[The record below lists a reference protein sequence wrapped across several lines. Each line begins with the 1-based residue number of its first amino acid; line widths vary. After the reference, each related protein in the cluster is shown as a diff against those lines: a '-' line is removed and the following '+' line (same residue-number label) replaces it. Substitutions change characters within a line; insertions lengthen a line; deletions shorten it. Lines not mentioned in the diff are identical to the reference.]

1 MALGLDIGIDLGT
14 SSVLLYV
21 RGKGIVLR
29 EPSVVALD
37 DEGNI
42 LAVGEEARRMM
53 GRTPGNITAVRPLR
67 DGVISDYETTEKML
81 RYFIT
86 KVCGRRMIFFK
97 PRVMI
102 CVPSGITEVERMAVK
117 DAADNIGA
125 KEVYIIEEPIA
136 AAIGAGLDISK
147 PYGSMVVDIGGGTTD
162 IAVMSLGGIVTSRS
176 IKIAGDKFDESI
188 IRYMR
193 KKHSMLI
200 GERMAEEIKMRIGT
214 VYPYEEDITMNVRGR
229 NLVLGL
235 PRTLEISA
243 NDLMECLDE
252 PVANISDA
260 IRYVLERTPPE
271 LAADISDR
279 GIILTGGGSLING
292 LDRLVAERTGLDVM
306 VADDA
311 ISCVALGTGEAINDI
326 DKIIKAKIVKLEQKR
341 RK

>member
-1 MALGLDIGIDLGT
+1 MAFGLDIGIDLGT
-14 SSVLLYV
+14 ATVLLYV
-21 RGKGIVLR
+21 KGKGIVLR
-29 EPSVVALD
+29 EPSVVAMD

-81 RYFIT
+81 KYFIT
-86 KVCGRRMIFFK
+86 KVCGRRMFFFK

-147 PYGSMVVDIGGGTTD
+147 PYGSMIVDIGGGTTD
-162 IAVMSLGGIVTSRS
+162 IAVMSLGGIVTSKS
-176 IKIAGDKFDESI
+176 IKIAGDKFDEAI

-200 GERMAEEIKMRIGT
+200 GERMAEEMKMRIGT
-214 VYPYEEDITMNVRGR
+214 VYPYDDDLTMNVRGR

-235 PRTLEISA
+235 PRTIEISA
-243 NDLMECLDE
+243 NDLMEAFDE
-252 PVANISDA
+252 PLANITDA

-279 GIILTGGGSLING
+279 GIVLTGGGSLING
-292 LDRLVAERTGLDVM
+292 LDRLVAEKTGLDVM
-306 VADDA
+306 LAEDA
-311 ISCVALGTGEAINDI
+311 ISCVALGTGQAINDI

>member
-1 MALGLDIGIDLGT
+1 MGFGLDIGIDLGT
-14 SSVLLYV
+14 STVLLYIK
-21 RGKGIVLR
+21 GKGIVLN

-37 DEGNI
+37 EEGKV
-42 LAVGEEARRMM
+42 LAVGEDARMM
-53 GRTPGNITAVRPLR
+53 LGRTPSNITAIRPLR

-81 RYFIT
+81 KHFIN
-86 KVCGRRMIFFK
+86 KVCGKRNIFFK

-147 PYGSMVVDIGGGTTD
+147 PYGSMIVDIGGGTAD
-162 IAVMSLGGIVTSRS
+162 IAVMSLGGVVTSKS
-176 IKIAGDKFDESI
+176 IKTAGDKLDEAI
-188 IRYMR
+188 IRFMR

-200 GERMAEEIKMRIGT
+200 GERMAEEMKMRIGC
-214 VYPYEEDITMNVRGR
+214 VYPKDEENSMKVRGR

-235 PRTLEISA
+235 PRTIEITSTE
-243 NDLMECLDE
+243 LMEAFEEAALTIE
-252 PVANISDA
+252 DA
-260 IRYVLERTPPE
+260 IRNVLEKTPPE
-271 LAADISDR
+271 LAADIGDR
-279 GIILTGGGSLING
+279 GVVLTGGGSLIDG
-292 LDRLVAERTGLDVM
+292 LDKLLSERTGLDVM

-326 DKIIKAKIVKLEQKR
+326 DKIIKAKIVKVEER
-341 RK
+341 RKK

>member
-14 SSVLLYV
+14 ATVLLYV
-21 RGKGIVLR
+21 KGKGIVLK
-29 EPSVVALD
+29 EPSVVAM
-37 DEGNI
+37 DENNRV
-42 LAVGEEARRMM
+42 LAVGEEARMM
-53 GRTPGNITAVRPLR
+53 LGRTPKNITAMRPLK

-81 RYFIT
+81 KHFIN
-86 KVCGRRMIFFK
+86 KACGRKNIFFK

-125 KEVYIIEEPIA
+125 KAVYIIEEPIA

-162 IAVMSLGGIVTSRS
+162 IAIMSLGGIVTSKS
-176 IKIAGDKFDESI
+176 IKVAGDKLNEAV

-200 GERMAEEIKMRIGT
+200 GERMAEEMKIRIGC
-214 VYPYEEDITMNVRGR
+214 VYPKEEEVSMKVRGR

-235 PRTLEISA
+235 PRSIEVTSTE
-243 NDLMECLDE
+243 LMEAFEE
-252 PVANISDA
+252 PVTVIEDAVRNI
-260 IRYVLERTPPE
+260 LEKAPPE
-271 LAADISDR
+271 LAADIGDR
-279 GIILTGGGSLING
+279 GIVLTGGGSLLDG
-292 LDRLVAERTGLDVM
+292 LDKLLSERTGLDVM

-311 ISCVALGTGEAINDI
+311 ISCVVLGTGEAINNL
-326 DKIIKAKIVKLEQKR
+326 DKIVRAKIVKIEER
-341 RK
+341 RKK

>member
-1 MALGLDIGIDLGT
+1 MAFGLDIGIDLGT
-14 SSVLLYV
+14 STVLLYIK
-21 RGKGIVLR
+21 GKGIVLN

-37 DEGNI
+37 EEGKL
-42 LAVGEEARRMM
+42 LAVGEDARMM
-53 GRTPGNITAVRPLR
+53 LGRTPSNITAIRPLR

-81 RYFIT
+81 KHFIG
-86 KVCGRRMIFFK
+86 KVCGKRNIFFK

-147 PYGSMVVDIGGGTTD
+147 PYGSMIVDIGGGTTD
-162 IAVMSLGGIVTSRS
+162 IAVMSLGGVVTSKS
-176 IKIAGDKFDESI
+176 IKIAGDKLDESI
-188 IRYMR
+188 IRFMR

-200 GERMAEEIKMRIGT
+200 GERMAEEMKMRIGC
-214 VYPYEEDITMNVRGR
+214 VYPKDEENSMKVRGR

-235 PRTLEISA
+235 PRTIEITSTE
-243 NDLMECLDE
+243 LMEAFEEAILIIE
-252 PVANISDA
+252 DA
-260 IRYVLERTPPE
+260 IRNVLEKTPPE
-271 LAADISDR
+271 LAADIGDR
-279 GIILTGGGSLING
+279 GVVLTGGGSLIDG
-292 LDRLVAERTGLDVM
+292 LDKLLSERTGLDVM

-326 DKIIKAKIVKLEQKR
+326 DKIIKAKIVKLEQQR

>member
-1 MALGLDIGIDLGT
+1 MAFGLDIGIDLGT

-21 RGKGIVLR
+21 KGKGIVLR
-29 EPSVVALD
+29 EPSVVAMD
-37 DEGNI
+37 SEGNI

-53 GRTPGNITAVRPLR
+53 GRTPGNIVAVRPLR

-81 RYFIT
+81 KYFIA
-86 KVCGRRMIFFK
+86 KVCGRRIAFFK

-125 KEVYIIEEPIA
+125 KEVYILDEPIA

-176 IKIAGDKFDESI
+176 IKIAGDKFDEAV

-200 GERMAEEIKMRIGT
+200 GERMAEEMKMRIGT
-214 VYPYEEDITMNVRGR
+214 VVPYEEDLSMNVRGR

-235 PRTLEISA
+235 PRTIEVSA
-243 NDLMECLDE
+243 NDLLECFEE
-252 PVANISDA
+252 PVTNITDA

-279 GIILTGGGSLING
+279 GIILTGGGSLLNG
-292 LDRLVAERTGLDVM
+292 LDKLIAEKTGLDVM

-311 ISCVALGTGEAINDI
+311 ISCVALGTGEAINNI
-326 DKIIKAKIVKLEQKR
+326 DKIIKAKIVKLEQKK